1 MNRNSNGLSIQI
13 GLQMG
18 LQMIY
23 KSLRPVNM
31 TDFNICY
38 RNDISFQTLKR
49 STAAYQFVCW
59 AVVTTVFLILVPIAA
74 AASGKIEIVIGQAP
88 ISHPNAHE
96 KALGDAFRN
105 AIEKAVGVQVSSETL
120 VKNAQVL
127 VDEIY
132 TYSEGFIERY
142 EITNETTHAGLFQIE
157 VKAWVQEGRLNK
169 ALFLNGLDVSKIY
182 SWIGEPRVLILI
194 QEYIDNELSPIQLT
208 QTELEN
214 TFLEKEISII
224 DQEQLKSLKQRDRE
238 LAFNDPNLAVA
249 LGQRLGAEIVLSGKC
264 ISRFSREIAIGQ
276 FKMIFYSTNIQI
288 RAYNTSNGEILLSTN
303 YENDNKV
310 DTSAMGKFDA
320 ATNSIKSTI
329 NSSKNDILF
338 QIVRKWYD
346 VFTKPA
352 SYQIIVK
359 NIDYTQLVRL
369 KTELYKLEGVQKIFE
384 RSFMNRLA
392 QLEIR
397 YEGFQGQ
404 LENAIVSSDL
414 PYSISG
420 KEQNR
425 IILDP
430 VK

>member
-1 MNRNSNGLSIQI
+1 LNRNSNGLSIQI

-23 KSLRPVNM
+23 KSLRPANM
-31 TDFNICY
+31 TDFNICF
-38 RNDISFQTLKR
+38 RSDISFQTLKR
-49 STAAYQFVCW
+49 STAAYRFVCW
-59 AVVTTVFLILVPIAA
+59 AVVTTVFLIHLPIA

-88 ISHPNAHE
+88 ISHPNAQE

-142 EITNETTHAGLFQIE
+142 EITNETTHADLFQIE

-392 QLEIR
+392 QLDIR